1 MVRRFRGRSCA
12 ALIGFAL
19 FVAVCLAASATAAEA
34 PGAARLDATW
44 RPIAFAPPAGLLDA
58 RVGMRPSTVERVT
71 RGSWWGGPSVAST
84 GETVTVYLSDAFPQ
98 DSSARAT
105 WVDFFA
111 WLEHGSELSSLTVYV
126 ALLSE
131 VKQYCGPEAG
141 GCYSPARKV
150 LVIPGDLDPG
160 VNFDIAAH
168 EYGHHIAA
176 NRRNDPWDAN
186 GYGPKRWATYVGVC
200 SRVAAGTAFP
210 GDEGAH
216 YTLNAGE
223 AFAEAY
229 RALQEGRGAYPWAR
243 LPLVVDAIFAP
254 DAGSE
259 SAALADVQQPW
270 NGPTSTTWD
279 GRFTAPT
286 VSLNATIGQ
295 TVSLKTA
302 GAAPVKALARGPY
315 AVVVRDVSK
324 RDNFHLS
331 GPGVDRRTGVP
342 GRGQVRWTLDLQPGT
357 YRYRS
362 DAHPAL
368 RGSFTVAGAGAS
380 RAFTPLDRT
389 VTTGLDGTFQATV
402 SGTANA
408 TLQLLDPP
416 SGRVLGQASAG
427 TASAT
432 VCGQRSLLLRV
443 TARQAGTFRVLVSVP

>member
-342 GRGQVRWTLDLQPGT
+342 VAARSAGRSTCSPAPTGIGPMPTRRCAARSRWRAREHPGRSRRSIARSRPASTGRSRRRSRGRRTQRSSSWIRRAAGFSARPQPGPP
-357 YRYRS
+357 RPRS
-362 DAHPAL
+362 AD
-368 RGSFTVAGAGAS
+368 
-380 RAFTPLDRT
+380 
-389 VTTGLDGTFQATV
+389 
-402 SGTANA
+402 
-408 TLQLLDPP
+408 
-416 SGRVLGQASAG
+416 SARCS
-427 TASAT
+427 SA
-432 VCGQRSLLLRV
+432 
-443 TARQAGTFRVLVSVP
+443 